1 MFKGK
6 KNMGAGSFLYPTP
19 LVLCGTYD
27 SSGRPNLAT
36 LAWAGICC
44 SEPPAV
50 QISIRKQRHT
60 YSSIIEKKEFTVN
73 IPSIKHTAEA
83 DFCGMAS
90 GRSVDK
96 FDRAR
101 LTPLHGQFV
110 DAPIVDEFP
119 FCLEC
124 RLLHTFIIGS
134 HDIFI
139 GEILASWVREDC
151 LSDDGG
157 PDPLK
162 MAPMVYTPTKGG
174 GIYYTIGDACGKA
187 FDAGK
192 SLMETVNL

>member
-1 MFKGK
+1 
-6 KNMGAGSFLYPTP
+6 MGAETFMYPTP

-36 LAWAGICC
+36 LAWAGVCC
-44 SEPPAV
+44 SVPPAV
-50 QISIRKQRHT
+50 QVSIRKERLT
-60 YSSIIEKKEFTVN
+60 YESLMAKKEFTVN
-73 IPSIKHTAEA
+73 IPSHRQAAQA
-83 DFCGMAS
+83 DFCGMTS

-96 FDRAR
+96 FARAW
-101 LTPLHGQFV
+101 LSPLRGQHV

-124 RLLHTFIIGS
+124 RLIHTFKIGS

-151 LSDDGG
+151 LDESGA

-162 MAPMVYTPTKGG
+162 ISPIAFAGGMYYSISAP
-174 GIYYTIGDACGKA
+174 ALKA
-187 FDAGK
+187 FDIGK
-192 SLMETVNL
+192 SLIGQ

>member
-1 MFKGK
+1 MFEGK
-6 KNMGAGSFLYPTP
+6 KNMGAKAFLCPTP

-36 LAWAGICC
+36 LAWAGVCC

-50 QISIRKQRHT
+50 QISIRKERHT
-60 YSSIIEKKEFTVN
+60 YASVMEKKEFTVN
-73 IPSIKHTAEA
+73 IPSHSQAAQA

-96 FDRAR
+96 FARAG
-101 LTPLHGQFV
+101 LTPLRGQHV

-124 RLLHTFIIGS
+124 RLIHTFKIGS

-139 GEILASWVREDC
+139 GEILTSWASEDC
-151 LSDDGG
+151 LDGSG
-157 PDPLK
+157 SPDPLK
-162 MAPMVYTPTKGG
+162 ISPIAFAGGMYYAIAAP
-174 GIYYTIGDACGKA
+174 ALKA
-187 FDAGK
+187 FDIGK
-192 SLMETVNL
+192 SLMERK